1 MNLHEYISSG
11 IIESYVL
18 NQLTNKERIELE
30 EMAAQYREVRAE
42 IAAVEEVL
50 SSYALAHS
58 KPPPEYLKE
67 QIFAKIQQPKTPVK
81 KKKQ

>member
-1 MNLHEYISSG
+1 MNLKEYISSG

-18 NQLTNKERIELE
+18 NQLTDKERAELE
-30 EMAAQYREVRAE
+30 EMATKYPEIKAE
-42 IAAVEEVL
+42 IRAVEEVL

-67 QIFAKIQQPKTPVK
+67 QIFAKIQQPQTP